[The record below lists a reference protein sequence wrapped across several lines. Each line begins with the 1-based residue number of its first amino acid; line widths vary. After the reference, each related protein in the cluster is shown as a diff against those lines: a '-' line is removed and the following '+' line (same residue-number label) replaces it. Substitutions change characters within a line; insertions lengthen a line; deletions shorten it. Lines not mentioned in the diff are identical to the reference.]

1 MNDKEIMTLGVFAH
15 ANAGKTTITENLL
28 YDTHVINEIGRVD
41 SGNTVTD
48 SMKVEKERGITVRSS
63 LVSFDA
69 EGKKVQLIDTPG
81 HVDFSAE
88 VERAINVLDGAVL
101 AISGV
106 EGVEAQT
113 YTIWNALK
121 EKKVPTIF
129 FINKMDRVGADYERT
144 INEIKEKL
152 QVPIVSLQKIETND
166 DKIII
171 KDLTNEQIVEQLT
184 SIDDDNVDDLIE
196 KYLNDP
202 NSLSTEE
209 INQRIEELSISG
221 KINIAIGGSALKSIG
236 TNELVHYISK
246 YLPST
251 QRKIEDEFSA
261 YVYTVRVEDNG
272 QKNLYVKVL
281 TGEISPRDT
290 IKMDDEDNEAKIKNT
305 FISDGKE
312 IVNTDY
318 LKSGDIGIITGID
331 AKCGQLLGSQKEK
344 NKYVSFVKPLINM
357 EIDAKEKNQVIK
369 LVEALKVLNDED
381 PYLNVRYSKN
391 TRKIYMSLM
400 GEVQAQ
406 VIEEML
412 KDRFS
417 IDATISKPV
426 IIHKEKPIKKGVGE
440 AYYTRVSGLKLE
452 IEPLPEG
459 SGFHYKSDLS
469 TDYLH
474 KKYQRQTER
483 LVNKYS
489 KQGLYGWEVTDAE
502 VRLVDGRFDSMGSE
516 PKHFNIAVPLA
527 FMRALKDSG
536 VELLEPISSYSI
548 IVPKENLNNVIQ
560 LLSKKESSFEI
571 DETMEHNVK
580 ITGEA
585 PLDLMSNFP
594 VELNKLTSGRG
605 IYSQNVEK
613 YMHSREQDKECPYIG
628 PDPRNEVPFV
638 ISDMGASLDYLDPVR
653 SKKKKVSRAKFK
665 RERKEKQIREEK
677 KRTRFEGIDRDD

>member
-1 MNDKEIMTLGVFAH
+1 MNNDKIMTLGVFAH

-28 YDTHVINEIGRVD
+28 YDAHVINKIGRVD

-69 EGKKVQLIDTPG
+69 EGKKIQLIDTPG

-129 FINKMDRVGADYERT
+129 FINKMDRLGANYERT
-144 INEIKEKL
+144 IDDLKEKL
-152 QVPIVSLQKIETND
+152 QAPIIALQKIEKIN

-171 KDLTNEQIVEQLT
+171 SDLTKDEIIEQLT
-184 SIDDDNVDDLIE
+184 SIDDGVDDIIE
-196 KYLNDP
+196 KYLENP
-202 NSLSTEE
+202 ERLSDKEL
-209 INQRIEELSISG
+209 NQRIEKKKKNG
-221 KINIAIGGSALKSIG
+221 QINIAIGGSALKSIG
-236 TNELVHYISK
+236 TNELVHYISR
-246 YLPST
+246 YLPDAE
-251 QRKIEDEFSA
+251 RKINDEFSA
-261 YVYTVRVEDNG
+261 YVYTVRVDSNG
-272 QKNLYVKVL
+272 QKNLYIRVL

-290 IKMDDEDNEAKIKNT
+290 IIIDEENNEAKIKSA
-305 FISDGKE
+305 FVSDGKE
-312 IVNTDY
+312 IVNTNC

-331 AKCGQLLGSQKEK
+331 AKCGQLLGSQRDK
-344 NKYVSFVKPLINM
+344 NKYVNFVKPLINM
-357 EIDAKEKNQVIK
+357 EINTIEKKQVIK

-391 TRKIYMSLM
+391 TGKIYLSLM

-412 KDRFS
+412 KDRFNV
-417 IDATISKPV
+417 DAILSKPV
-426 IIHKEKPIKKGVGE
+426 IIHKEKPLKKGVGE

-459 SGFHYKSDLS
+459 SGFHYKSNLS
-469 TDYLH
+469 TDFLH

-483 LVNKYS
+483 LIKKYS

-527 FMRALKDSG
+527 FMRALKDSD

-548 IVPKENLNNVIQ
+548 IVPKEDLSNVVQ
-560 LLSKKESSFEI
+560 LLSKKSSNFEI

-613 YMHSREQDKECPYIG
+613 YEHSRDQDKESPYIG
-628 PDPRNEVPFV
+628 PDPRNEVPFI
-638 ISDMGASLDYLDPVR
+638 ISDMGASLDFLDPIR

-677 KRTRFEGIDRDD
+677 KTERFEGVDRND